1 MVRCGAYGGKRG
13 GTDTR
18 GDAGK
23 SEIMYAI
30 VLDGNTANKQAMAVN
45 SECEPPRGGRYTPSR
60 GTATD
65 THPLLL
71 Q

>member
-1 MVRCGAYGGKRG
+1 
-13 GTDTR
+13 
-18 GDAGK
+18 
-23 SEIMYAI
+23 MYAI

-45 SECEPPRGGRYTPSR
+45 SECGGGVAARETKKPPRGGRYTPSR